1 MRVHTCVYE
10 RLWVCARAQL
20 YLLPSCSVH
29 LYWTYRTHP
38 QPLNF
43 LFFFLFFFLN
53 KEPDPFSSRHSHPD
67 WPACPSSTH
76 PHKSQTLKNLHIL
89 LRSLP
94 LAMTAG
100 RAHLSQTPSTTF
112 ILFIFSKTKKET
124 KTLRSERPYHPM
136 WALPWREPRRIKVQE
151 PDLRSLRP
159 SCLACAAGVSRQAAH
174 MSSCQGRCRRKWCDE
189 PGPVD
194 IC

>member
-1 MRVHTCVYE
+1 MKGCECVY
-10 RLWVCARAQL
+10 ARSVVSFT
-20 YLLPSCSVH
+20 LLFSALILDLQNTSTTSELP
-29 LYWTYRTHP
+29 
-38 QPLNF
+38 
-43 LFFFLFFFLN
+43 FFFFFLN

-76 PHKSQTLKNLHIL
+76 PHSHRLLKTSTSSSAACHWLWRRAALTCHRHHPL
-89 LRSLP
+89 L
-94 LAMTAG
+94 
-100 RAHLSQTPSTTF
+100 F
-112 ILFIFSKTKKET
+112 LFLFFSKTKKET

-136 WALPWREPRRIKVQE
+136 WSLPWREPRRIKVQE

-194 IC
+194 IR